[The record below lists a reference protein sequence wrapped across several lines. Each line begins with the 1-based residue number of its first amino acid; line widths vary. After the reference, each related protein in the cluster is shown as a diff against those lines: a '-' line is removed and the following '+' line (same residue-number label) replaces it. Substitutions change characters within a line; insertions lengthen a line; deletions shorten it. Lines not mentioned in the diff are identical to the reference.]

1 MVKIS
6 KNSEAV
12 FMNSLLDSKPGIKMK
27 WQAMSVIPIDIK
39 YLIEFFI
46 IKRRRSLTVLLFG
59 Y

>member
-27 WQAMSVIPIDIK
+27 WQAESVIAIDTK
-39 YLIEFFI
+39 YLIRFFMIYFFPAVFI
-46 IKRRRSLTVLLFG
+46 I
-59 Y
+59 